1 MRAPSGRVAERQ
13 SGCSR
18 LSADRPRP
26 QTLRPQ
32 VRGSLFAWGGGAHR
46 PRVRA
51 LAGPG
56 AAARAPAPDVKEQ
69 LGLVGADGQAPAVG
83 GPVDRVERLWHRP
96 RRIERMF
103 GRTCT
108 FKGCDKPL
116 LAKGYCSAHY
126 RQSRKGK
133 PLRPIRPFSGKT
145 GPYGPGGP
153 CRFNELPQVRSGEW
167 EPCLA
172 ARATG
177 GWCAGHAA
185 QWYEKRPLKPLRR
198 RRTGCDFPGCS
209 NRHSCRGYC
218 AAHYQQLRQGKTLTL
233 LNLRKGWYRASN
245 DISTSGNL
253 NIPTPTNEGTSQN
266 IQRSWLQCL
275 NGPSCPRRKCTTG
288 TRQRDDNRPEN
299 LELWARGRQPPG
311 ARVSDLVEEAIRILL
326 LYAPDRLSKPS

>member
-1 MRAPSGRVAERQ
+1 
-13 SGCSR
+13 
-18 LSADRPRP
+18 
-26 QTLRPQ
+26 
-32 VRGSLFAWGGGAHR
+32 
-46 PRVRA
+46 
-51 LAGPG
+51 
-56 AAARAPAPDVKEQ
+56 
-69 LGLVGADGQAPAVG
+69 
-83 GPVDRVERLWHRP
+83 
-96 RRIERMF
+96 MF

-108 FKGCDKPL
+108 FEGCSRPL
-116 LAKGYCSAHY
+116 VAKGYCSAHY
-126 RQSRKGK
+126 RQSKKGK

-153 CRFNELPQVRSGEW
+153 CRFNELPEVRSGEW

-218 AAHYQQLRQGKTLTL
+218 AAHYQQLRQGRALTP
-233 LNLRKGWYRASN
+233 LNQRKGWFKASN
-245 DISTSGNL
+245 GYIYIWEPDHPNSNKKGYVAEHARVMASILGRALLPEEEVHHRN
-253 NIPTPTNEGTSQN
+253 
-266 IQRSWLQCL
+266 
-275 NGPSCPRRKCTTG
+275 
-288 TRQRDDNRPEN
+288 RQRGDNRPNN

-311 ARVSDLVEEAIRILL
+311 ARVSDLVEEATRILL